1 MIRLTLLLVIALFL
15 VTLGFTNRNEL
26 VHLSYFFGVA
36 TRPMPVTWL
45 IAGTFAAG
53 LLLGW
58 LFMLPSWVK
67 LRLELRRQRRTQDRL
82 EEEIGAYRKTT
93 ASSDPD
99 IPSRPEPDEF

>member
-1 MIRLTLLLVIALFL
+1 MIRLTLLLIIVLFL
-15 VTLGFTNRNEL
+15 VTLGFTNSKEL

-36 TRPMPVTWL
+36 TRPIPVTWL

-53 LLLGW
+53 LVLGW

-67 LRLELRRQRRTQDRL
+67 LRLELRRQRRAQDRL

-93 ASSDPD
+93 ATSDLN
-99 IPSRPEPDEF
+99 IPTRPEPDEF